1 MASKVMARRSR
12 GPQAHGRLEL
22 DFMVESD
29 NLKKKRDAVEL
40 NQEPLFFKEI
50 QRYSSSP
57 LQGFLDDLMVNSRS
71 SLADTEATYC
81 PCN

>member
-1 MASKVMARRSR
+1 M
-12 GPQAHGRLEL
+12 AHGRLEL

-57 LQGFLDDLMVNSRS
+57 LQGF
-71 SLADTEATYC
+71 
-81 PCN
+81 